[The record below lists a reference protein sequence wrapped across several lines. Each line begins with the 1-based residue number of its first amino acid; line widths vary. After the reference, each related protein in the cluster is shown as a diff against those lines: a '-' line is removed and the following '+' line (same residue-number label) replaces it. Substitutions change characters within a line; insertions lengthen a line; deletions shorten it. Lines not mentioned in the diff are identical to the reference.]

1 MKNAKKEMLNMVMTS
16 AMYHI
21 LFEPAKA
28 SEYKIVKNGIVQI
41 NEAKS
46 KKGVKKTKG

>member
-1 MKNAKKEMLNMVMTS
+1 MVMTS

-21 LFEPAKA
+21 LFETAKA
-28 SEYKIVKNGIVQI
+28 SEYNTVKNGIVQI
-41 NEAKS
+41 KKAKS